1 MVIVQNTSSLIS
13 SIYKSKNILLD
24 LMKKQ
29 GYKID
34 DYTGFSI
41 NEVNHMNLN
50 NQLDMILERSN
61 DDELDISGE
70 NIVIPSKE
78 LSSKIYIRYYL
89 TKNQLTKK
97 DLQEIV
103 DDLYSIEEILGPSD
117 TLMIIVK
124 DDANESLTNL
134 LKQLWEQDKI
144 FVIVQSIKR
153 LQFNILEH
161 ILVPPHR
168 ILSISELISIKNKY
182 NIIKDNQ
189 FPIISRFDPVAQSI
203 GIRPGQVCEI
213 IRPCKTSITSIYYR
227 ICV

>member
-124 DDANESLTNL
+124 DDA
-134 LKQLWEQDKI
+134 
-144 FVIVQSIKR
+144 VQSIKR